1 MRFLETPRRLALVW
15 LRGEKITLLASVL
28 PLAGHAGRWSTS
40 HAAALLSL
48 ALPGAFDSH
57 RSTETAL
64 GYSFDTHGAT
74 HSPPGPHALSS
85 SRAGAA
91 DDASTANQRARH
103 AADEDDDPY
112 LSPRSRL
119 AGYVLNGGTEPA
131 FSSPLND
138 IKQSGDF
145 VCARKGCDAVLFRTD
160 TKYDSGTGWPSFWDP
175 VDDNVKLEKGNFLSF
190 MFGTECKCAKCD
202 GHLGHRFD
210 DGPIMKTGK
219 NCING
224 AALRFRPKRSARAS
238 PVTHAAG

>member
-1 MRFLETPRRLALVW
+1 MARRTAALG
-15 LRGEKITLLASVL
+15 LMLSLLS
-28 PLAGHAGRWSTS
+28 
-40 HAAALLSL
+40 AAALL
-48 ALPGAFDSH
+48 
-57 RSTETAL
+57 
-64 GYSFDTHGAT
+64 
-74 HSPPGPHALSS
+74 PP
-85 SRAGAA
+85 
-91 DDASTANQRARH
+91 TTQRRRTSARH

-210 DGPIMKTGK
+210 DGPIMKSGK
-219 NCING
+219 RYCING
-224 AALRFRPKRSARAS
+224 AALRFRESIG
-238 PVTHAAG
+238 AGPPPDTFPDAPPL

>member
-1 MRFLETPRRLALVW
+1 MPRRPRV
-15 LRGEKITLLASVL
+15 LLLFCS
-28 PLAGHAGRWSTS
+28 
-40 HAAALLSL
+40 AAAWV
-48 ALPGAFDSH
+48 AP
-57 RSTETAL
+57 
-64 GYSFDTHGAT
+64 TH
-74 HSPPGPHALSS
+74 PR
-85 SRAGAA
+85 RAI
-91 DDASTANQRARH
+91 TRH
-103 AADEDDDPY
+103 AAEEDDDPY

-210 DGPIMKTGK
+210 DGPIIKPVAEVAVAFRALALGAEHEAEEVAFFEFD
-219 NCING
+219 IVVDRVPERG
-224 AALRFRPKRSARAS
+224 PARARVVLRVRPEEDGVAALARADE
-238 PVTHAAG
+238 VAALFNIVERRRERGLRASV

>member
-1 MRFLETPRRLALVW
+1 M
-15 LRGEKITLLASVL
+15 
-28 PLAGHAGRWSTS
+28 
-40 HAAALLSL
+40 
-48 ALPGAFDSH
+48 
-57 RSTETAL
+57 
-64 GYSFDTHGAT
+64 
-74 HSPPGPHALSS
+74 
-85 SRAGAA
+85 
-91 DDASTANQRARH
+91 
-103 AADEDDDPY
+103 
-112 LSPRSRL
+112 

-219 NCING
+219 RYCING
-224 AALRFRPKRSARAS
+224 AALRFRESIG
-238 PVTHAAG
+238 AGPPPDTFPDAPPL

>member
-1 MRFLETPRRLALVW
+1 MAQKTTAL
-15 LRGEKITLLASVL
+15 LLLGS
-28 PLAGHAGRWSTS
+28 
-40 HAAALLSL
+40 AAAWI
-48 ALPGAFDSH
+48 APAFH
-57 RSTETAL
+57 RR
-64 GYSFDTHGAT
+64 GVMR
-74 HSPPGPHALSS
+74 
-85 SRAGAA
+85 RA
-91 DDASTANQRARH
+91 SE
-103 AADEDDDPY
+103 DEDDDPY

-190 MFGTECKCAKCD
+190 MFGTECKCRKCD

-210 DGPIMKTGK
+210 DGCAPSVPDAVSYTH
-219 NCING
+219 
-224 AALRFRPKRSARAS
+224 LRAHE
-238 PVTHAAG
+238 T

>member
-1 MRFLETPRRLALVW
+1 MPRRPRV
-15 LRGEKITLLASVL
+15 LLLFCS
-28 PLAGHAGRWSTS
+28 
-40 HAAALLSL
+40 AAAWV
-48 ALPGAFDSH
+48 APTYPRRGI
-57 RSTETAL
+57 T
-64 GYSFDTHGAT
+64 
-74 HSPPGPHALSS
+74 
-85 SRAGAA
+85 
-91 DDASTANQRARH
+91 RH
-103 AADEDDDPY
+103 AAEEDDDPY

-190 MFGTECKCAKCD
+190 MFGTECKCRKCD

-210 DGPIMKTGK
+210 DGCAPSVPDARGDGVLW
-219 NCING
+219 NG
-224 AALRFRPKRSARAS
+224 SVTAS
-238 PVTHAAG
+238 PRAGPS